1 MSCACFRLEHST
13 RLHSMQGN
21 APSSSRNSSIS
32 SIKVSRKAVTKYT
45 TFSFAGEPIGR
56 TEATGA
62 FFAITKLWQ
71 SKDPTL
77 RRLVYLAIKE
87 LSVLADDVI
96 IVTSSLTKDM
106 TGREDVYRASAIRAL
121 CKITDTAM
129 LQTIERYM
137 KQAIVDKNGAVASA
151 ALVSSLH
158 LMKKSVEV
166 RRKGT
171 MT

>member
-1 MSCACFRLEHST
+1 MLPHPHKTPLSH
-13 RLHSMQGN
+13 Q
-21 APSSSRNSSIS
+21 SRSVG
-32 SIKVSRKAVTKYT
+32 KTVTTKYT
-45 TFSFAGEPIGR
+45 TFPFAGEPIGR

-171 MT
+171 MTWIYWHIPSIWVLTS